1 MPAPHPDGHQSPSG
15 SAIFHRDHMKC
26 QAYMASFDVPLV
38 LWLGSLGGLGSL
50 FGSRWFDVFFGAAPQ
65 KNDFL
70 NWQGLK
76 QTPQTPKLPK
86 PSSGRPRALGLGRCG
101 FCFRL
106 WIRVNVDAIF
116 QSSLRFPIGCFF
128 HLAQDEGAF
137 AALDWLIDM
146 SRQAFAD
153 RPGRDVQACRLSRV
167 QKFAQS
173 KSILMN

>member
-86 PSSGRPRALGLGRCG
+86 TIISPTSRTLLWEVWLWPSS
-101 FCFRL
+101 
-106 WIRVNVDAIF
+106 W
-116 QSSLRFPIGCFF
+116 
-128 HLAQDEGAF
+128 
-137 AALDWLIDM
+137 
-146 SRQAFAD
+146 D
-153 RPGRDVQACRLSRV
+153 RD
-167 QKFAQS
+167 
-173 KSILMN
+173 